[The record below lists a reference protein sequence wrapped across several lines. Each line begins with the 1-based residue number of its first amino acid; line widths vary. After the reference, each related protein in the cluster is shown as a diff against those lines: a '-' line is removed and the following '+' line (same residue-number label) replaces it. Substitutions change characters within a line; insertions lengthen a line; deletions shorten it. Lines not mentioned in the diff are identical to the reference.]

1 MQGSSCNLVVLKL
14 RQAPFGGGEE
24 ILSDL
29 PPVWLLLVCLQ
40 TRRSDQMGWQRTHT
54 HTELS
59 GRAVNIY
66 FVHHAEVIMLRAQD
80 GVIFQR

>member
-1 MQGSSCNLVVLKL
+1 
-14 RQAPFGGGEE
+14 
-24 ILSDL
+24 
-29 PPVWLLLVCLQ
+29 
-40 TRRSDQMGWQRTHT
+40 MGWQRTHT

-80 GVIFQR
+80 GVIFQRKMFSKFAPDDHGTRFS

>member
-1 MQGSSCNLVVLKL
+1 
-14 RQAPFGGGEE
+14 
-24 ILSDL
+24 
-29 PPVWLLLVCLQ
+29 
-40 TRRSDQMGWQRTHT
+40 MGWQRTHT

-80 GVIFQR
+80 GVIFQRYMYSEFAPRDRGIKFSCVGGGRYDQ